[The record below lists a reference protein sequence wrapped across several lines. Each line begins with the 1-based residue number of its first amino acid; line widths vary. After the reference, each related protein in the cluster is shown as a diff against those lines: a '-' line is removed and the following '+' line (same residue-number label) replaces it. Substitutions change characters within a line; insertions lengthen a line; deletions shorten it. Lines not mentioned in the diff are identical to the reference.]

1 MNTHKFNKVQ
11 LLSLCSKIPV
21 SQETSKTRP
30 PPPHGLQRERE
41 IGIQKFLLENPFISL
56 CTSEVPASMLVISDA
71 SCATSDKASTPESR
85 SSRKHRTVFV
95 VFAES
100 AKSSSSNNFLSE
112 TSPTCKN
119 TKQGANLES
128 KLGETKTYFTFF
140 QRCISRHH
148 R

>member
-1 MNTHKFNKVQ
+1 MQYHKRQVKQ
-11 LLSLCSKIPV
+11 DHHHHMGCK
-21 SQETSKTRP
+21 E
-30 PPPHGLQRERE
+30 RERE

-85 SSRKHRTVFV
+85 SSRKHLTVFV

-119 TKQGANLES
+119 KKQGANLES
-128 KLGETKTYFTFF
+128 KLGKTKTYFTFF
-140 QRCISRHH
+140 Q
-148 R
+148 

>member
-1 MNTHKFNKVQ
+1 MGCK
-11 LLSLCSKIPV
+11 
-21 SQETSKTRP
+21 E
-30 PPPHGLQRERE
+30 RERE
-41 IGIQKFLLENPFISL
+41 ISIQKFLLENPFISL

-85 SSRKHRTVFV
+85 SSRKHLTVFV

-128 KLGETKTYFTFF
+128 KLGKTKTIGDQSSPEQEQLQMY
-140 QRCISRHH
+140 QGHH
-148 R
+148 DDDREVGWGTCLCERQKKTYKLFNHG